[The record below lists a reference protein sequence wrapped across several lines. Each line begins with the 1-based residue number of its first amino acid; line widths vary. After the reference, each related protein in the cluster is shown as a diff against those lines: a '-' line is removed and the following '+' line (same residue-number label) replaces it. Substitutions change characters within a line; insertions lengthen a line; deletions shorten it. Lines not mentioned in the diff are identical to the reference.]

1 MNDQASSDGTEQP
14 AVVPGARSGSL
25 EESRRARQEVD
36 EEFSAFYRRTVRPLV
51 GFLINQGASLPVAAD
66 IAQDTM
72 TKAYQSWPELRD
84 PRAWAHTVASRA
96 LVRTFASVEEDL
108 VGAVP
113 EPTSLLARPDA
124 IAEWE
129 ARYDARPML
138 ASLPPR
144 QRQILAWTLAGY
156 TPGDIADLLG
166 LPAETVRGNLAKAR
180 RAAAS
185 YLAAREGER

>member
-1 MNDQASSDGTEQP
+1 MTEQASSDGTEGP
-14 AVVPGARSGSL
+14 TVVPAARSGSL
-25 EESRRARQEVD
+25 EENRRARREVD
-36 EEFSAFYRRTVRPLV
+36 EAFSAFYRATVRPLV
-51 GFLINQGASLPVAAD
+51 GFLINQGASLAVAAD

-72 TKAYQSWPELRD
+72 TKAYQRWSELRD

-96 LVRTFASVEEDL
+96 LIRTFASVGEDL
-108 VGAVP
+108 VDMVP

-166 LPAETVRGNLAKAR
+166 LPAETVRGSLAKAR
-180 RAAAS
+180 RAATA
-185 YLAAREGER
+185 YLATKEGER

>member
-1 MNDQASSDGTEQP
+1 MNDQASSDGTDQP
-14 AVVPGARSGSL
+14 AVVPAAWSGSL
-25 EESRRARQEVD
+25 EESRRARREVD

-51 GFLINQGASLPVAAD
+51 GFLINQGASPAVAAD

-72 TKAYQSWPELRD
+72 TKAYQRWSELRD

-96 LVRTFASVEEDL
+96 LIRTFVSVDEGL
-108 VGAVP
+108 VDSVP

-144 QRQILAWTLAGY
+144 QRQVLAWTLAGY

-180 RAAAS
+180 RAAVA
-185 YLAAREGER
+185 YLAAKEGQR